1 MQVVE
6 LALNILWLAVVV
18 TGFVL
23 VPKRRSRVFWLALIA
38 LAALL
43 FPIIS
48 VSDDLN
54 ATSAF
59 NDAAAAVVAMIV
71 LSVVFVAIAR
81 LRSYPPAVAT
91 VHVATPSDPRSPP
104 AR

>member
-1 MQVVE
+1 ME
-6 LALNILWLAVVV
+6 LTLNLIWLGIALA
-18 TGFVL
+18 GFAL
-23 VPKRRSRVFWLALIA
+23 VGRRRRSRLVWFALIGT
-38 LAALL
+38 AALL

-48 VSDDLN
+48 VSDDFN
-54 ATSAF
+54 TDWAF

-71 LSVVFVAIAR
+71 LSVVFVAIAH
-81 LRSYPPAVAT
+81 LRSYPPSVAV

>member
-1 MQVVE
+1 ME
-6 LALNILWLAVVV
+6 LALNILWLAVVI
-18 TGFVL
+18 TGFVIA
-23 VPKRRSRVFWLALIA
+23 PKRRSRMFWFALIA
-38 LAALL
+38 TAALL

-48 VSDDLN
+48 VSDDFN
-54 ATSAF
+54 TDWAS
-59 NDAAAAVVAMIV
+59 NDAAAAVVAMLV

-81 LRSYPPAVAT
+81 LRSYPPTAAT

>member
-1 MQVVE
+1 ME
-6 LALNILWLAVVV
+6 LTLNLIWLGIALA
-18 TGFVL
+18 GFAL
-23 VPKRRSRVFWLALIA
+23 VPKRRSRLVWFALIGT
-38 LAALL
+38 AALL

-48 VSDDLN
+48 VSDDFN
-54 ATSAF
+54 TDWAF
-59 NDAAAAVVAMIV
+59 NDAAAAIVAMIV

-81 LRSYPPAVAT
+81 LRSYPPTVVS